1 MIVLENTD
9 LRGNSKWYD
18 TRGYVTLVARTLN
31 PL

>member
-18 TRGYVTLVARTLN
+18 TRGYVTLVAHTLN
-31 PL
+31 LL